1 MKLDEGLEPR
11 RVSLDVTPL
20 IDVVFLLVL
29 FFAVTTSFI
38 SPEDLEALAR
48 RLAAMTTTNAELA
61 AASEQQHA
69 AIAAARDELATR
81 DRALGNIKGELELKL
96 AELAAAVQ
104 DAAALRLAKRGLEEA
119 QAESRDAIAAVTAR
133 NAALADEVEGLRGD
147 LARLEAES
155 ARYRAVFDA
164 SAAQIERAVATEDV
178 LTNNLNALML
188 DNTLNIERVQNQLT
202 IYLSDKVLF
211 DSGSAEIK
219 PAGLPILRRIGT
231 VLKDKVTGQRVQIG
245 GHTDN
250 VPIRGVYGDN
260 WALSAA
266 RAVTVVRFFE
276 TDVGIDTMLLSAV
289 GFGEHHP
296 IASNE
301 TPAGRAR
308 NRRIELILLPQ

>member
-11 RVSLDVTPL
+11 RASLDVTPL

-48 RLAAMTTTNAELA
+48 RLTALTTSNAELA
-61 AASEQQHA
+61 AQTDRQRTE
-69 AIAAARDELATR
+69 IAGVRTELAGR
-81 DRALGNIKGELELKL
+81 DRALTQIKGELELKL
-96 AELAAAVQ
+96 EELEAATRDAET
-104 DAAALRLAKRGLEEA
+104 LRLAQRA
-119 QAESRDAIAAVTAR
+119 MQQDQARSRETIEQLAAR
-133 NAALADEVEGLRGD
+133 NTMLAEDVERLQGD

-164 SAAQIERAVATEDV
+164 SEAQIERAVETEQV
-178 LTNNLNALML
+178 LNSNLNALLL

-211 DSGSAEIK
+211 DSASAEIK
-219 PAGLPILRRIGT
+219 PAGLPILRSIGQ

-250 VPIRGVYGDN
+250 VPIRGLYGDN

-266 RAVTVVRFFE
+266 RAVNVVRFFE
-276 TDVGIDTMLLSAV
+276 TDVGIDPTLLSAV
-289 GFGEHHP
+289 GFGENHP

-301 TPAGRAR
+301 TAAGRAS